1 MQLDYI
7 FYMISFW
14 LFYGEKLRNKISLI
28 GSFTVDF
35 FFGEFGSGS
44 EIVGCTYIRVNHFL
58 KFSFKFEG
66 SSGNFEL

>member
-7 FYMISFW
+7 FFMISFW

-35 FFGEFGSGS
+35 FWEFGSGS
-44 EIVGCTYIRVNHFL
+44 ETVGCL
-58 KFSFKFEG
+58 LG
-66 SSGNFEL
+66 